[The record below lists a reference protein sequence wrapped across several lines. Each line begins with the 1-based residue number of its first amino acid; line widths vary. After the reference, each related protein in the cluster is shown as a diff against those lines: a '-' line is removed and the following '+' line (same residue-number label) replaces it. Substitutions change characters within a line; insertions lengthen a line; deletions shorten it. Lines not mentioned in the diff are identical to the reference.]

1 MSPLM
6 VAAQKGYTRL
16 VQTGVYVRNS
26 KSMFLSIVERG
37 GGEILHTPNHSRYNA
52 LIEKGALFQVN
63 PFLPPSQLHRHM
75 YKVFI
80 KHISMAHFSS

>member
-1 MSPLM
+1 M

-37 GGEILHTPNHSRYNA
+37 GGEILHTLNHSRYNA
-52 LIEKGALFQVN
+52 LIEKAALFQVN
-63 PFLPPSQLHRHM
+63 PFLLPSQLHRHM